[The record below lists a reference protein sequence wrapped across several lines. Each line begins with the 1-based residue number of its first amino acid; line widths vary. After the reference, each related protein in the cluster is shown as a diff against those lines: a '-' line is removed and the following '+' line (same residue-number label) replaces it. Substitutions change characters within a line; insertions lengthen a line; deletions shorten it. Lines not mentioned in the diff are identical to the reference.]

1 MVILKRMKGMLP
13 QFIALVLVLNL
24 FSVQP
29 VAGKTTDEYVKDLI
43 ELKELLQ
50 SQQLDG
56 TVTEQELFENAMK
69 AMAASYD
76 KYTVFYNQEESVSFF
91 NSVNNT
97 YVGIGVSLEVK
108 DGKAVVIEAFEGS
121 AAYEAGIKAND
132 IITGVEGEPIGYL
145 KDNAALTP
153 IIERIVGTEGTFVT
167 VQFSRNGVAFEKK
180 LERRLI
186 VIKTVKPLAEKVK
199 QYGASQ
205 ALQDKT
211 AAYQLTSFAEQSD
224 EDLSVEIKK
233 SIAAG
238 DEYLILDM
246 RNNGGGYLDTVI
258 KMCQEL
264 LPAGKIVTLK
274 DKNGGEY
281 TATTTLTKAPF
292 KIVLLVNEYS
302 ASATEIFAAALK
314 DSGIGV
320 IIGERTY
327 GKGVA
332 QSLYQIGTD
341 YLTKVTTQ
349 EFFSPK
355 GNKINGVGVTPNIV
369 VDIPAYIVSE
379 DRLFSGDT
387 KEQVKNVEDILKYL
401 GYFNEVPDQTYTA
414 STYWAVRAFQKANG
428 LYSYGVC
435 DFSTQGKLNEVYAAA
450 LAKNDFQFEEAL
462 AWIEEDMGK

>member
-1 MVILKRMKGMLP
+1 MKLNQSIKRFLPLLFIMIL
-13 QFIALVLVLNL
+13 ILNSL
-24 FSVQP
+24 SIQP
-29 VAGKTTDEYVKDLI
+29 VSAKTTDEYLQD
-43 ELKELLQ
+43 LKELSELLLN
-50 SQQLDG
+50 SQLDG
-56 TVTEQELFENAMK
+56 NVTEQELFENAMK

-76 KYTVFYNQEESVSFF
+76 KYTVFYNEEESVSFF

-108 DGKAVVIEAFEGS
+108 DGKAVVTEVFEGG
-121 AAYEAGIKAND
+121 AAYDAGIKAD
-132 IITGVEGEPIGYL
+132 DVLTGVEGVQNGVLE
-145 KDNAALTP
+145 DNAALSP
-153 IIERIVGTEGTFVT
+153 IIEKIVGEEGTYVT

-186 VIKTVKPLAEKVK
+186 VIKTVKPLADKVK
-199 QYGASQ
+199 EYGVSEAV
-205 ALQDKT
+205 ANNV
-211 AAYQLTSFAEQSD
+211 AAYQLTSFADQSD

-233 SIAAG
+233 SIASG
-238 DEYLILDM
+238 DKYLLLDM

-264 LPAGKIVTLK
+264 LPKGKIVTLK
-274 DKNGGEY
+274 DKTGASY
-281 TATTTLTKAPF
+281 TSSSTLETAPF

-341 YLTKVTTQ
+341 YVTKVTTQ
-349 EFFSPK
+349 EFYSPN
-355 GNKINGVGVTPNIV
+355 GNKINGVGVVPNIV
-369 VDIPAYIVSE
+369 VDVPAYVTST
-379 DRLFSGDT
+379 DRLFSGD
-387 KEQVKNVEDILKYL
+387 KNEQVKNVEDILSYL
-401 GYFNEVPDQTYTA
+401 GYFKETADDTYTA
-414 STYWAVRAFQKANG
+414 STYWAVRAFQKATG

-435 DFSTQGKLNEVYAAA
+435 DFTTQKKLNEEYAKAMA
-450 LAKNDFQFEEAL
+450 QDDKQFERAL
-462 AWIEEDMGK
+462 HWIEEDMAK